1 MDTILLSIPYL
12 VLSTSVNRL
21 GEKEERIATP
31 FGCVDIVFRMAP
43 ETEAERRP
51 CEIQVGGDID
61 CWLVDP
67 AVFNEFKATFLK
79 LIEGILGR
87 DIDYFLDQR
96 RRLYVHF
103 KGETLDITLPWQPAA
118 ENPSASQRDCVGLT

>member
-31 FGCVDIVFRMAP
+31 FGCVDIVFRVIP
-43 ETEAERRP
+43 DKETQSQQ
-51 CEIQVGGDID
+51 CEIEVGGDID

-67 AVFNEFKATFLK
+67 TVFNEFKATFMK

-87 DIDYFLDQR
+87 DLDHLLSKP

-103 KGETLDITLPWQPAA
+103 KGETLDITLPWQPATGR
-118 ENPSASQRDCVGLT
+118 PTHRDCPGVT